1 MLENKPTQNLLIP
14 KHLPWLMW
22 SLGALFFCYEFM
34 LQVSP
39 SVMVNQLMKT
49 FNVNAAQLGNLSAF
63 YLYAYTFMQI
73 PVGLLLDR
81 FGVRR
86 LMTLAALVC
95 ALGALLFASAPTFLV
110 ASLGRFLIGFGSAF
124 AVVSGLHIAATW
136 LPINR
141 FALMTG
147 VFLTIGFIGAI
158 CGQAPLAIMVNHIGW
173 RHTLLTFAM
182 IGGCL
187 SILLW
192 LIVRD
197 RPMGFT
203 AGSSNTNAKAS
214 LRDGLKHVLRS
225 KQSWLIAIYAG
236 LMYLPTPA
244 FAALWGV
251 PFLMQSHKLSSAS
264 AALIVSM
271 IYVGYAVG
279 CPLFGWLSD
288 RLGRRR
294 PPLFIASVGSLL
306 SLLIVL
312 YCNQFPLALT
322 ACCLFAFGF
331 FTSGCF
337 TAFSIAREINPPQV
351 NATTLGFV
359 NTLNSLGGGLAQ
371 PLIGFILDLRW
382 GGQMQN
388 GVRHFSTNDFH
399 VALAILPVCL
409 FISIILLPFIKETF
423 CKPLY
428 NH

>member
-1 MLENKPTQNLLIP
+1 
-14 KHLPWLMW
+14 MW

-39 SVMVNQLMKT
+39 SVMVNQLMTT

-63 YLYAYTFMQI
+63 YLYAYTIMQI

-86 LMTLAALVC
+86 LMTLAALLC
-95 ALGALLFASAPTFLV
+95 ALGALLFALAPTFLV

-124 AVVSGLHIAATW
+124 AVVSALHIAATW

-141 FALMTG
+141 FAMMTG
-147 VFLTIGFIGAI
+147 VLLTIGFIGAI
-158 CGQAPLAIMVNHIGW
+158 AGQAPLAVLVNHIGW
-173 RHTLLTFAM
+173 RHTLLAFA
-182 IGGCL
+182 IGGGIL
-187 SILLW
+187 SVLLW

-197 RPMGFT
+197 RAMKLR
-203 AGSSNTNAKAS
+203 ASNKAS
-214 LRDGLKHVLRS
+214 LSDGLKHVLKS

-251 PFLMQSHKLSSAS
+251 PFLMQSHGLSAAT

-279 CPLFGWLSD
+279 SPLFGWLSD
-288 RLGRRR
+288 RIGRRR
-294 PPLFIASVGSLL
+294 PPLYIASIGSLL

-312 YCNQFPLALT
+312 YCNELS
-322 ACCLFAFGF
+322 LFLMGCFLFSFGF

-337 TAFSIAREINPPQV
+337 TSFSIAREINPPQV

-359 NTLNSLGGGLAQ
+359 NTLNSLGGALAQ
-371 PLIGFILDLRW
+371 PLIGMILDWRW

-388 GVRHFSTNDFH
+388 GIRHFSLNDFH
-399 VALAILPVCL
+399 VALAILPICL
-409 FISIILLPFIKETF
+409 LISILLLPFVKETF
-423 CKPLY
+423 CKPSY
-428 NH
+428 PIES